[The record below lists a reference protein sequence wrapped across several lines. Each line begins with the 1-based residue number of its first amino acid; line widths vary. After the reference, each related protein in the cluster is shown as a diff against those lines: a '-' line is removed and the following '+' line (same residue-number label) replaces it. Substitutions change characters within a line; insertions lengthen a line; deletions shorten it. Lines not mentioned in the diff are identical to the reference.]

1 MSLKSKYKIIL
12 IFFIAAVSALAL
24 AMYTHSSA
32 KEEENISSLPV
43 YNTPDFTPVWLNS
56 GNRDSAFHT
65 IAPFAFTDQNGNTF
79 DSKQLDGK
87 IYAVDFFFTT
97 CPGICPKL
105 TANLGKVQDAFKNDP
120 NVMLLSFSV
129 TPETDNS
136 GVLNSYAKNHNVSYD
151 KWKLL
156 TGARKDIYS
165 LARRSFYADE
175 DLGLQQN
182 ENDFLHTENVL
193 LIDAKGRIRGVYRG
207 TLQLDIEKLI
217 KEIGI
222 LEKEG

>member
-1 MSLKSKYKIIL
+1 MKTKNKIKIIISL
-12 IFFIAAVSALAL
+12 IFIGITALAATL
-24 AMYTHSSA
+24 LVNNSQ
-32 KEEENISSLPV
+32 KINKQQLPV
-43 YNTPDFTPVWLNS
+43 YNAPDFTPVWNTD
-56 GNRDSAFHT
+56 NNDHT
-65 IAPFAFTDQNGNTF
+65 ISPFSFTDQNGNAF
-79 DSKQLDGK
+79 ESKSLEGK

-105 TANLGKVQDAFKNDP
+105 TKNLGKVQDAYSNDP

-129 TPETDNS
+129 TPETDNAE
-136 GVLNSYAKNHNVSYD
+136 VLKNYAKNHGVTYG

-156 TGARKDIYS
+156 TGARKDIYA
-165 LARRSFYADE
+165 LARKSFFADE

-193 LIDAKGRIRGVYRG
+193 LIDTKGRIRGIYKG
-207 TLQLDIEKLI
+207 TLPLETEKLI
-217 KEIGI
+217 REIGI

>member
-1 MSLKSKYKIIL
+1 MSARNKYKII
-12 IFFIAAVSALAL
+12 FIVLLAVLSTLAL
-24 AMYTHSSA
+24 SMYVRSSQ
-32 KEEENISSLPV
+32 KEKPAISSLPV
-43 YNTPDFTPVWLNS
+43 YNSADFTPVWLNESAS
-56 GNRDSAFHT
+56 GSEFHT
-65 IAPFAFTDQNGNTF
+65 IAPFSFTDQNGNTF
-79 DSKQLDGK
+79 DSKQLEGK

-105 TANLGKVQDAFKNDP
+105 TKNLGKVQDTYLNDA

-129 TPETDNS
+129 TPETDNAE
-136 GVLNSYAKNHNVSYD
+136 VLNNYAKNHSVNNN

-165 LARRSFYADE
+165 LARKSFFADE

-193 LIDAKGRIRGVYRG
+193 LIDTKGRIRGIYKG
-207 TLQLDIEKLI
+207 TLPLEIEKLI